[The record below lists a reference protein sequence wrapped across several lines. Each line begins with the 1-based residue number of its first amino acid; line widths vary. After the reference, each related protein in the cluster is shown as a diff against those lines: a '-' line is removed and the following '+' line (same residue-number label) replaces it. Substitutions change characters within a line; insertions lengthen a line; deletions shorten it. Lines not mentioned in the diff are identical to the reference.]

1 MEQRYV
7 DREREYQVHAT
18 IPTHAFGLSSL
29 YSYWLFV
36 LFIIYYLFV
45 CLPMSCNACIIVWH
59 HADMT

>member
-36 LFIIYYLFV
+36 LFIIYYLLFI
-45 CLPMSCNACIIVWH
+45 CLFTHVM
-59 HADMT
+59 